1 MYYKIE
7 GDYYGGQRL
16 LSHEETREVFRIDPM
31 EAKYSYKPYLQSE
44 EFVTRIETRYFNFD
58 LPWHDI
64 TVKSMEL
71 FTLGSYQ
78 TFGIPFPRKN
88 EDHIEIY
95 SGSVLNVEFDLR
107 DDLSNY
113 SAITSLPSEI
123 YLVDKKIFF

>member
-1 MYYKIE
+1 
-7 GDYYGGQRL
+7 
-16 LSHEETREVFRIDPM
+16 
-31 EAKYSYKPYLQSE
+31 
-44 EFVTRIETRYFNFD
+44 
-58 LPWHDI
+58 
-64 TVKSMEL
+64 MEL

-95 SGSVLNVEFDLR
+95 SGSVLNEEFDLR